1 MARSKSFVG
10 DWFYRG
16 TKQCVKIGDI
26 VSLSRKLEKEYSCSC
41 GVVSGLQGFISVK
54 LNVPFGPPI
63 IIDVDARSIS
73 FIE

>member
-1 MARSKSFVG
+1 MTRPSFLG
-10 DWFYRG
+10 GWYYRG
-16 TKQCVKIGDI
+16 TKQRVKVGDAVR
-26 VSLSRKLEKEYSCSC
+26 VSQKLEKEYGCSS

-54 LNVPFGPPI
+54 LNVPFGEPI